1 MRRLAAVVS
10 VVLGLCLVAG
20 LAWAQLSIEGQ
31 IKAVLDAWVAKPPG
45 QFTSFRYGSATF
57 DLATRKTV
65 VTDFELAGGP
75 AEKVERVKVGRIELV
90 DFNPLMIQKIADSAT
105 YRDGKGD
112 GAFARIAGQV
122 QLLTFEMTGKNRLRV
137 REMLLSEFFGRQFD
151 TAPSSFSK
159 DEPAKTV
166 GLLLPAF
173 RVSALDVFGLEM
185 RDGKGGGVNIDRFA
199 VTGVDAGRF
208 ANFTTDRLAAYE
220 NDLETVVVNQVTV
233 RGLDLSRALP
243 DLVAGRQLSLR
254 DPARKID
261 LDEVRLQGLTGKPL
275 QEQGIKFGE
284 LVVGVSRSADRMN
297 ERVTMRLAGLEL
309 GGGTSPTSE
318 LTQGLAAVGYKSLP
332 INWTCEGANDYAKQT
347 SMVDKCDLVADGAA
361 TLSLTYMLGGLKA
374 DTPATTDTDAAMAAF
389 QQMEIVRFQ
398 LSVRDRSLLER
409 LLAFGAQQ
417 QGKTPA
423 AMRAELVQ
431 QIRLGSAGFTQG
443 SARLQEAVQALV
455 AFVNKPGALTIEL
468 APATPVKIS
477 EFNPVMAADPAG
489 TAEKLGL
496 KVRSAP

>member
-1 MRRLAAVVS
+1 MRRVAAVVS
-10 VVLGLCLVAG
+10 VVLGLCLAG

-31 IKAVLDAWVAKPPG
+31 IKSVLDGWVAKPPG

-75 AEKVERVKVGRIELV
+75 ADKVERVKIGRIELV

-112 GAFARIAGQV
+112 GAFARIAGQAQV
-122 QLLTFEMTGKNRLRV
+122 LTFEMTGNKNRLRV
-137 REMLLSEFFGRQFD
+137 RELLANEVFGRQFD
-151 TAPSSFSK
+151 AAPSSFSK
-159 DEPAKTV
+159 DEPARTL
-166 GLLLPAF
+166 GLVLPAF
-173 RVSALDVFGLEM
+173 RLASLDVFGLEM
-185 RDGKGGGVNIDRFA
+185 RDEKGGGVNMDRFA

-208 ANFTTDRLAAYE
+208 ANFTTDRIAAYE
-220 NDLETVVVNQVTV
+220 NDLETLVVNQVAV

-243 DLVAGRQLSLR
+243 DIAAGRPLALR

-261 LDEVRLQGLTGKPL
+261 LDELRLQGMSGKPL
-275 QEQGIKFGE
+275 QEQGVKFGE
-284 LVVGVSRSADRMN
+284 LVVGVTRSADRMN

-309 GGGTSPTSE
+309 GGGTSSTSE
-318 LTQGLAAVGYKSLP
+318 LTQALTAVGYKSVP
-332 INWTCEGANDYAKQT
+332 INWTCEGVNDYTKQT

-361 TLSLTYMLGGLKA
+361 SLSLTYVLGGFKA
-374 DTPATTDTDAAMAAF
+374 DTPAAADADAAMAAF

-398 LSVRDRSLLER
+398 LSLRDRSLTDR

-431 QIRLGSAGFTQG
+431 QVRLGSAGFTQG
-443 SARLQEAVQALV
+443 SQRLQEAVQAVV
-455 AFVNKPGALTIEL
+455 AFINKPGAISIEL
-468 APATPVKIS
+468 APATPIKIS